1 MPSYSAVSDALVNVR
16 MVFLGSKKV
25 RAALGEGRPRAYR
38 SGDGVGVG
46 T

>member
-1 MPSYSAVSDALVNVR
+1 VKPP
-16 MVFLGSKKV
+16 KKM